1 MTKLTYSD
9 LHLHSEFSLKDGMIR
24 VAHAKDPKHI
34 KEAIILNAERRNTGA
49 VTMTDHGN
57 MYGHAILASVCKTF
71 GLKHIPACEFYIA
84 PKSRFERDNTNRYS
98 HICGWAKNKQ
108 GYANMCTLQKLSYTE
123 GFYYQPRIDKELLDK
138 YGDGIIWSDA
148 CAGGTLGSLIMN
160 GKHDEAYSEFLWY
173 LDRFKDDFCIEYQNH
188 HMSADDEI
196 NMVKIPWADKHGVC
210 VIATTDSHFNTK
222 EDEDAHRALLCI
234 QWGKYFDDPTFEGF
248 PGDGYW
254 LMSEEELVQRFPYEY
269 LNNTQFIVDKIEG
282 GIIQFGNVQPPSFTV
297 PESFK
302 GGNIICNSNL

>member
-1 MTKLTYSD
+1 MSNITFTD

-24 VAHAKDPKHI
+24 IAHRKDPKHI
-34 KEAIILNAERRNTGA
+34 KEDIIKNAERRNTGA

-71 GLKHIPACEFYIA
+71 KLKHIPACEFYIA
-84 PKSRFERDNTNRYS
+84 PKSRFDKDQNNRYY

-148 CAGGTLGSLIMN
+148 CVGGILGSLITS
-160 GKHDEAYSEFLWY
+160 GREDEAYSQFMWY
-173 LDRFKDDFCIEYQNH
+173 LDRFKDDFYIEYQD
-188 HMSADDEI
+188 HMMPEDTYA
-196 NMVKIPWADKHGVC
+196 NKVKIPWADKHGVC
-210 VIATTDSHFNTK
+210 VIATTDAHFVNK
-222 EDEDAHRALLCI
+222 EDEDAHRTLLCI

-248 PGDGYW
+248 SGNGYW
-254 LMSEEELVQRFPYEY
+254 LMSDEELLERFPVQY
-269 LNNTQFIVDKIEG
+269 LNNTQFIVDKVEG
-282 GIIQFGNVQPPSFTV
+282 GIVDFGHIQPPSFTV
-297 PESFK
+297 PDWYKE
-302 GGNIICNSNL
+302 GDI